1 MLDQLHTA
9 LMIDF
14 VSLKRTI
21 NKFFQVFF
29 FLGLYLIVSST
40 HENNIRFEFSLNVF
54 TEFAEFG
61 DNKYHIL
68 KRLFEPATSCVRDHD
83 ATTAPVRH
91 R

>member
-9 LMIDF
+9 LMMDF
-14 VSLKRTI
+14 VSVKYILSSL
-21 NKFFQVFF
+21 F

-40 HENNIRFEFSLNVF
+40 HENNIRFEFSQNVF

-61 DNKYHIL
+61 DKKYYYVL

-83 ATTAPVRH
+83 ATTSSGRH